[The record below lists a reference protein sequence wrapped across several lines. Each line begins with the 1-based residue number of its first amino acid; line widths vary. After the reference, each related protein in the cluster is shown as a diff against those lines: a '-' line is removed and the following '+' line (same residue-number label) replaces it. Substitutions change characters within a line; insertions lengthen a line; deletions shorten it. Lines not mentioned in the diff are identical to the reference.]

1 MLLLQAERQLLM
13 TIPDTKRHIFFFFF
27 FLLQS
32 FVFLLG
38 SLSGERS
45 RVQPTRQIAMSGEQR
60 RKHVHEA
67 RACVNV
73 PSPVTTH
80 FNTHPWPSLK
90 KSELWKE
97 NFVLLK
103 PKFRRQI
110 DALLPHFHSQTPT
123 DTISLAPKVWSPPL
137 PSLSSLCF
145 KGNFEDC
152 ESRFRWPP
160 SGLLPQCWSHSSTLQ
175 KTGAFQDMK
184 FFFSFFFC
192 FFFFFFF

>member
-13 TIPDTKRHIFFFFF
+13 TIPDTKRHIFFFFL
-27 FLLQS
+27 LLQS

-90 KSELWKE
+90 KSEL
-97 NFVLLK
+97 
-103 PKFRRQI
+103 
-110 DALLPHFHSQTPT
+110 
-123 DTISLAPKVWSPPL
+123 
-137 PSLSSLCF
+137 
-145 KGNFEDC
+145 
-152 ESRFRWPP
+152 
-160 SGLLPQCWSHSSTLQ
+160 
-175 KTGAFQDMK
+175 
-184 FFFSFFFC
+184 
-192 FFFFFFF
+192 